1 MDDSHQR
8 PVSIWASVAATFYLW
23 LGKTQRHFGIVG
35 SDRHAFERA
44 IRHYSRALQINPA
57 LAEAHLERGVLL
69 WRELDDSA
77 AALLDLNA
85 ALRLR
90 PGWPA
95 ALFCRGMANVSLG
108 AYRDA
113 LADLL
118 AYVAS
123 DDREWRADAAR
134 QIALIRDMVS
144 PAGEG

>member
-1 MDDSHQR
+1 MDESHQP
-8 PVSIWASVAATFYLW
+8 PVSVWASVAAFFYLW

-35 SDRHAFERA
+35 SDRRAFERA
-44 IRHYSRALQINPA
+44 IRHYSRALEINPA
-57 LAEAHLERGVLL
+57 LADAHLERGVLL
-69 WRELDDSA
+69 WREMDDSA
-77 AALLDLNA
+77 AALIDLDA

-108 AYRDA
+108 AYRAA

-123 DDREWRADAAR
+123 DDRDWRADAIR
-134 QIALIRDMVS
+134 QITLIRDM
-144 PAGEG
+144 ANLTEET